1 MVVTIETYCIPI
13 EALVRNLGHTAICA
27 ICCILSV
34 VAGSIAVAE
43 SVKLPGIEVNVQARC
58 VDVEAT
64 VCLREGTLELV
75 ACTKDSKEHES
86 IVAIAARPMHVHAA
100 LLLLGAEPGNP
111 AIMKPVEGED
121 TSWLKVP
128 PRGDLV
134 EVSLVWK
141 KEGGELVERP
151 ISDFIVR
158 ADSDGIEGKEDKER
172 ESLPTHAFLFA
183 GSRLI
188 ANGEGPR
195 IYLSD
200 RSGNLISL
208 ATFGDELLCL
218 PGVHSRENGAL
229 LWEIN
234 ATQLPELG
242 AEVILRLR
250 PKMRKKFPSSP
261 EKQLRK

>member
-1 MVVTIETYCIPI
+1 MPVLVATAVT
-13 EALVRNLGHTAICA
+13 
-27 ICCILSV
+27 
-34 VAGSIAVAE
+34 GSVAE
-43 SVKLPGIEVNVQARC
+43 PVKLPGIEVNVQARC

-111 AIMKPVEGED
+111 AIVKPVEGEE
-121 TSWLKVP
+121 TGWLKVP

-134 EVSLVWK
+134 DVSLVWK
-141 KEGGELVERP
+141 KEGGQITERP

-158 ADSDGIEGKEDKER
+158 ADSNGIEDGEDKER
-172 ESLPTHAFLFA
+172 EGFPTHAFLFA

-195 IYLSD
+195 VYLSD

-218 PGVHSRENGAL
+218 PGVHSRENRAL
-229 LWEIN
+229 LWEVN
-234 ATQLPELG
+234 PTQLPELG
-242 AEVILRLR
+242 TQVILRLR
-250 PKMRKKFPSSP
+250 PEMKRKLPLLP
-261 EKQLRK
+261 EKQFQK

>member
-1 MVVTIETYCIPI
+1 MSSRLSRIFPVLVATVVT
-13 EALVRNLGHTAICA
+13 N
-27 ICCILSV
+27 
-34 VAGSIAVAE
+34 AVAE
-43 SVKLPGIEVNVQARC
+43 PVKLPGIEVNVQARC

-75 ACTKDSKEHES
+75 ACSRDSKEHES

-111 AIMKPVEGED
+111 AMMKPVEGEEA
-121 TSWLKVP
+121 SWLKVP

-134 EVSLVWK
+134 DVSLVWK
-141 KEGGELVERP
+141 EEGGEVIERP
-151 ISDFIVR
+151 VSDFIVR
-158 ADSDGIEGKEDKER
+158 VDSDGIEDEEVKVR
-172 ESLPTHAFLFA
+172 FPTHTFLFA

-229 LWEIN
+229 LWGID

-242 AEVILRLR
+242 AQVILRLR
-250 PKMRKKFPSSP
+250 PKMKRKLPSPP
-261 EKQLRK
+261 EKQLQK

>member
-1 MVVTIETYCIPI
+1 MSRILPFLVATAVT
-13 EALVRNLGHTAICA
+13 
-27 ICCILSV
+27 
-34 VAGSIAVAE
+34 GSVAE
-43 SVKLPGIEVNVQARC
+43 PVKLPGIEVNVQARC
-58 VDVEAT
+58 VDIEAT

-75 ACTKDSKEHES
+75 ACTKGGKEHES
-86 IVAIAARPMHVHAA
+86 IVAIEARPMHVHAA

-111 AIMKPVEGED
+111 AIMKPVEGEE
-121 TSWLKVP
+121 TIWLKVP

-134 EVSLVWK
+134 DVSLVWK
-141 KEGGELVERP
+141 KEGGEIIERP

-158 ADSDGIEGKEDKER
+158 ADSDGIEDEEDKER
-172 ESLPTHAFLFA
+172 GSLPTHAFLFA

-242 AEVILRLR
+242 AQVILRLR
-250 PKMRKKFPSSP
+250 PKMKRKLPSSP
-261 EKQLRK
+261 EKQLQK